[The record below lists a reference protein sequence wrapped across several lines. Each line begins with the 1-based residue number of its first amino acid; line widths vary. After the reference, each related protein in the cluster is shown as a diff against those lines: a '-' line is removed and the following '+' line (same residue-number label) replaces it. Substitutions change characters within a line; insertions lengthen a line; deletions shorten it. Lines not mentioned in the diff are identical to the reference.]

1 MEYMSSGGEPL
12 PTPSTFSDG
21 LAPTRI
27 VVACTFDP
35 LGLQGPLHVW
45 LHSLTGLRCEISW
58 VGYGMVLDAV
68 ADASSA
74 WGSNDGGLNVLLL
87 RWCDMHRA
95 NYSALEDAAALLLE
109 ALRAS
114 IARRGAP
121 TLVLLPPPAADGDGG
136 EAATALT
143 AELRAIGGACVVVDS
158 GELRC
163 ALGSL
168 RRFHSPFL
176 DQVAHSPYSP
186 EACSVFAASI
196 SREVARWRAPRKKVY
211 CLDCDNTLWGGAVGE
226 LGPHGVALSDA
237 FLAVQRRFVERQR
250 RGALLCLVS
259 RNVEEDVRA
268 VLRERRDELLLREE
282 HVVAIRAAPDMRKSA
297 AVLDLAATLCL
308 DATAFTFVDDSPF
321 ECADVA
327 ARAAPRGVAVVHV
340 PREPEAIAAY
350 LDACWALD
358 EPPPATSTGGPAAPT
373 AEDLARTSLYRQLDE
388 RKSFVSS
395 AAAASSM
402 DAFAASFN
410 LRVDIGLLDEEAAAR
425 AAQLTE
431 RTNQHNAC
439 KCALSAPRL
448 LRCTRGRTCLTVDA
462 SDRFGHHGL
471 IG

>member
-1 MEYMSSGGEPL
+1 MCCAVPLLARAVGVSSVLHNRTLFVVVVIQAMSSGEEPPLL

-87 RWCDMHRA
+87 RWCDMRRA

-158 GELRC
+158 GELRG

-176 DQVAHSPYSP
+176 DQVARTHNTRTHRSPSRTHRSP
-186 EACSVFAASI
+186 T
-196 SREVARWRAPRKKVY
+196 RTGPR
-211 CLDCDNTLWGGAVGE
+211 T
-226 LGPHGVALSDA
+226 
-237 FLAVQRRFVERQR
+237 
-250 RGALLCLVS
+250 
-259 RNVEEDVRA
+259 
-268 VLRERRDELLLREE
+268 
-282 HVVAIRAAPDMRKSA
+282 
-297 AVLDLAATLCL
+297 
-308 DATAFTFVDDSPF
+308 
-321 ECADVA
+321 VA
-327 ARAAPRGVAVVHV
+327 AAG
-340 PREPEAIAAY
+340 
-350 LDACWALD
+350 
-358 EPPPATSTGGPAAPT
+358 S
-373 AEDLARTSLYRQLDE
+373 YRL
-388 RKSFVSS
+388 
-395 AAAASSM
+395 
-402 DAFAASFN
+402 
-410 LRVDIGLLDEEAAAR
+410 
-425 AAQLTE
+425 
-431 RTNQHNAC
+431 
-439 KCALSAPRL
+439 
-448 LRCTRGRTCLTVDA
+448 RGRDFPSLHAGKA
-462 SDRFGHHGL
+462 SACVEKL
-471 IG
+471 A